1 MAVRVSPVPVIG
13 LRDPLLTVTAGVG
26 PLIPEFEPF
35 HTNVEPG
42 SCEKVNVIVAVWPA
56 FRVVRS
62 LVMVTVGCALPLIAI
77 SFVLLAMFSFPAK
90 SVYFLLPTVMD
101 ALLLGALV
109 EAVNCAVRMRP
120 VPEMAERLPPETEIS
135 PEVPS
140 HTNDVPGSSRKTKVI
155 FVVSSAIKEVFSLS
169 MVSGVSRVY
178 ALKGE
183 ANVLTSESNVGF
195 DMSLPQET
203 IEPSSRWAVKPL

>member
-1 MAVRVSPVPVIG
+1 MAEMAERLPPVTVTSPVVPFQMKVSP
-13 LRDPLLTVTAGVG
+13 
-26 PLIPEFEPF
+26 
-35 HTNVEPG
+35 G
-42 SCEKVNVIVAVWPA
+42 SAEKVKVIVAVSPA
-56 FRVVRS
+56 LRLARS
-62 LVMVTVGCALPLIAI
+62 LVMVTLGGALPMM
-77 SFVLLAMFSFPAK
+77 SSPFELLAMFAFPAR
-90 SVYFLLPTVMD
+90 SVYLLLPTVMD

-109 EAVNCAVRMRP
+109 GAVNCAVRMRP

-155 FVVSSAIKEVFSLS
+155 VVASPAVKEIFSLS

-195 DMSLPQET
+195 DMPLPQET
-203 IEPSSRWAVKPL
+203 TEPSSRWAVKPL

>member
-1 MAVRVSPVPVIG
+1 
-13 LRDPLLTVTAGVG
+13 
-26 PLIPEFEPF
+26 
-35 HTNVEPG
+35 
-42 SCEKVNVIVAVWPA
+42 
-56 FRVVRS
+56 
-62 LVMVTVGCALPLIAI
+62 MVTLGVMMSS
-77 SFVLLAMFSFPAK
+77 SFELLAMFAFPAR
-90 SVYFLLPTVMD
+90 SVYLLLPTVID

-155 FVVSSAIKEVFSLS
+155 VVVPSAFKEIFSLS

-183 ANVLTSESNVGF
+183 ANVLTSESNLGF
-195 DMSLPQET
+195 DMPPPHET
-203 IEPSSRWAVKPL
+203 TEPSSRWAVKPE